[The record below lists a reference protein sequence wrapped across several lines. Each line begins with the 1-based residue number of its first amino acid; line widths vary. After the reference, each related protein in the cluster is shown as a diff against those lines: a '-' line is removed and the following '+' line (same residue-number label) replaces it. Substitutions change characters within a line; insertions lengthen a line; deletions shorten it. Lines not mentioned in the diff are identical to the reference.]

1 MIKDLKEEL
10 AVERVKRVSPAVTA
24 RSEVEEVTQQIVD
37 KVNEVD
43 SVTCLGFLCMDT
55 TCLEHNTVEE
65 DIKIFG
71 QAAGARE
78 EGHGIDR
85 MKGGRTGGKY
95 RKKGKPAAP
104 ERSLATNRT
113 PGSYHGGPGRGQK

>member
-1 MIKDLKEEL
+1 
-10 AVERVKRVSPAVTA
+10 
-24 RSEVEEVTQQIVD
+24 
-37 KVNEVD
+37 
-43 SVTCLGFLCMDT
+43 MDT

-78 EGHGIDR
+78 EGRGIDR
-85 MKGGRTGGKY
+85 MKGGRTSGKY
-95 RKKGKPAAP
+95 RKNGKPAAL

-113 PGSYHGGPGRGQK
+113 PGSYHGGCNCSLVCLVLLCGADLNLPLVLCNELQRARPHVQLLCRQGSKVSSYG